1 MEKTTILVEKKTRDR
16 LRKIGFKGQTYDQ
29 VISELLKGKDSL
41 DPNLLKSVSSE
52 SFIGRQ

>member
-1 MEKTTILVEKKTRDR
+1 MQFKTILVEKKTRDK

-29 VISELLKGKDSL
+29 VISELLKAKDSL

-52 SFIGRQ
+52 SLGAK